1 MTYEEMTT
9 KIGDVLG
16 GVTEDLSDYDT
27 RVKLMNDK
35 HVTSNVV
42 KELDD
47 TGELTPVI
55 NNILKY
61 QNEDLSEDELEILYE
76 WVDEKVYGAL
86 RKLYP
91 YVEEIT
97 DSSTG
102 WDKGVFT
109 KYLQTL

>member
-1 MTYEEMTT
+1 MTYEEMMI

-42 KELDD
+42 KELDS
-47 TGELTPVI
+47 TGELTPVLDDI
-55 NNILKY
+55 VKY
-61 QNEDLSEDELEILYE
+61 QNEDLSEDDLEILYE
-76 WVDEKVYGAL
+76 RVDEKVYGAL

-97 DSSTG
+97 DSDEC
-102 WDKGVFT
+102 WANGVFT